1 MSWKN
6 RAELAI
12 AQGALTNSKRPSTF
26 IEGVYPTHVDR
37 GRGARLYSEG
47 REYLDYIGGLG
58 TNLLGYGNFHVGEAV
73 MRRFMQGATLSLSS
87 QLEVEAAERLKAIV
101 PWTELWKFTKSGT
114 EACNAAIK
122 IARAYTGRDLVLS
135 DGYHG
140 HGDDFISLSAPA
152 LGVPKRPW
160 MSRLD
165 PDLIKDAA
173 AVIVEPVVTDYS
185 RERKAYL
192 ESLKAEC
199 EKHGTVL
206 IFDEII
212 TGFRF
217 PGLTVSKYFGIEPD
231 LILLGKAIGGGLPL
245 SAIGG
250 KKAVMNCGEYF
261 ISGTFFG
268 ETVSLA
274 ACMETINLLKK
285 DGTKYSIDE
294 LWKSGQ
300 QFLDRFNE
308 LSPHLKI
315 VGYPTRG
322 VFEGSDLVKAL
333 FWQEA
338 CKAGILFG
346 PSWFFNFPLA
356 SETDAVIPICRDIFS
371 RIHLGGVRLEGQMP
385 KKPFAQTVRSENG
398 SRT

>member
-1 MSWKN
+1 
-6 RAELAI
+6 
-12 AQGALTNSKRPSTF
+12 
-26 IEGVYPTHVDR
+26 
-37 GRGARLYSEG
+37 
-47 REYLDYIGGLG
+47 
-58 TNLLGYGNFHVGEAV
+58 
-73 MRRFMQGATLSLSS
+73 MRRLRLLARIRGGIWSS
-87 QLEVEAAERLKAIV
+87 AMAIMV
-101 PWTELWKFTKSGT
+101 MAMILFRSVLLL
-114 EACNAAIK
+114 
-122 IARAYTGRDLVLS
+122 LVC
-135 DGYHG
+135 
-140 HGDDFISLSAPA
+140 LSALGCLA
-152 LGVPKRPW
+152 LI
-160 MSRLD
+160 
-165 PDLIKDAA
+165 LILLRTLQRSSSS
-173 AVIVEPVVTDYS
+173 PS
-185 RERKAYL
+185 SYL